1 MSGVTEETRMTNK
14 NRKLSKS
21 RIYSHIPL
29 YIMAAPFTI
38 LFVIFV
44 IAPVISSVV
53 LSFTQYDMISV
64 PKFAG
69 AANYFKMFVTDT
81 VFSKAVKNTL
91 LFSIIT
97 GPVSFILAFL
107 LAWMINDFGRGIRS
121 ILSFLFYS
129 PALMGNVYFIWQI
142 MFSGDAYGY
151 VNSVLLSLSL
161 ITEPIQWFKS
171 DYALALVMIVQ
182 LWMGMGV
189 TFLSNI
195 AGLQNVND
203 ELYEAGAIDGIRN
216 RWAELWYITLPSMK
230 NILLFGA
237 VMQIQSTFSVSQI
250 ATQLTGFP
258 SVNYTTETIVTHI
271 LDVGTVRYQM
281 GYASAISVF
290 LFVIMAVI
298 RILVGKLMDLLG
310 K

>member
-1 MSGVTEETRMTNK
+1 MA
-14 NRKLSKS
+14 NRAGKLSKN

-29 YIMAAPFTI
+29 YIMAAPFMI
-38 LFVIFV
+38 LFIIFV
-44 IAPVISSVV
+44 VLPIISSVI
-53 LSFTQYDMISV
+53 LSFTQYDMVSG
-64 PKFAG
+64 PKLAG
-69 AANYFKMFVTDT
+69 IANYFKMFVTDT
-81 VFSKAVKNTL
+81 VFAKATKNTL
-91 LFSIIT
+91 LFSVIT

-107 LAWMINDFGRGIRS
+107 LAWMINDFGRTMRNM
-121 ILSFLFYS
+121 LSFLFYS

-142 MFSGDAYGY
+142 MFSGDSYGY
-151 VNSVLLSLSL
+151 VNSALLSMNL

-171 DYALALVMIVQ
+171 DYALVLVMIVQ

-195 AGLQNVND
+195 AGLQNVNE
-203 ELYEAGAIDGIRN
+203 ELYESGAIDGIRN

-230 NILLFGA
+230 NILLFGC
-237 VMQIQSTFSVSQI
+237 VMQIQTTFSVSQI

-271 LDVGTVRYQM
+271 IDVGTVRYQM

-290 LFVIMAVI
+290 LFLVMAAV
-298 RILVGKLMDLLG
+298 RIIVGKLINLFE